1 MIIRPNLGALQRLLD
16 DSGLAALVCMSPE
29 NFTYV
34 AGAYITTLKTIRP
47 RQAFVVI
54 PRRGEPVSIV
64 CGIEESLVRA
74 EGWIKDVRAYTEF
87 AEEPIDV
94 LVQVLKEKDLAS
106 AQIGFDLAYL
116 PVVSHERLMSQVP
129 NLHMIDTTEGVAAIR
144 AIKTEAEVHYIERT
158 TRQTHR
164 AILETLAESK
174 VGDTDQAI
182 ANRIIKKM
190 FDAGAQGV
198 QHLHLASGERT
209 PFVHNFPSPD
219 ETKESQI
226 LRLDVGGTYGAYAS
240 DVARTYSTGRPS
252 SMHKDVYRAL
262 CKVQAETIAQMRPG
276 LPAQDLYFGC
286 KDAFAKLGLPCTLPH
301 IGHSF
306 GIEAHENPMIRPGDK
321 TALKPGMVINIE
333 PMTRD
338 PEGNLYHTE
347 DLVLIT
353 EDSYRLLTCGLAPP
367 EIPEMGKPV
376 PLH

>member
-1 MIIRPNLGALQRLLD
+1 MFIRPNMGALQQLLS
-16 DSGLAALVCMSPE
+16 DSGLAAIVCMSPE

-74 EGWIKDVRAYTEF
+74 EGWIRDVRAYTEF
-87 AEEPIDV
+87 IQDPLDV
-94 LVQVLKEKDLAS
+94 LVDVLKEKGLDS
-106 AQIGFDLAYL
+106 EQIGFDLAYL

-129 NLHMIDTTEGVAAIR
+129 NLHMVDTTEGVAAIR
-144 AIKTEAEVHYIERT
+144 AVKTEAEVQYIERT

-164 AILETLAESK
+164 AIVESLAQSK
-174 VGDTDQAI
+174 VGETDQVI

-209 PFVHNFPSPD
+209 PLVHNAPSSD
-219 ETKESQI
+219 ATRESQI
-226 LRLDVGGTYGAYAS
+226 LRLDVGGTYGPYAS

-252 SMHKDVYRAL
+252 AMHKDVYRAL
-262 CKVQAETIAQMRPG
+262 CKVQAETIGQMKPG
-276 LPAQDLYFGC
+276 LPAEDLYFSC
-286 KDAFAKLGLPCTLPH
+286 KEAFEKLGLPCTLPH
-301 IGHSF
+301 VGHSF
-306 GIEAHENPMIRPGDK
+306 GIEAHENPMIRPGDR
-321 TALKPGMVINIE
+321 TRLKPGMVINIE

-338 PEGNLYHTE
+338 SDGNLYHTE

-353 EDSYRLLTCGLAPP
+353 DDGYRLLTYGLAPA

-376 PLH
+376 ALA

>member
-1 MIIRPNLGALQRLLD
+1 MIIRPNLGALQRLID
-16 DSGLAALVCMSPE
+16 ESGLAALVCMSPE

-54 PRRGEPVSIV
+54 PRKGEPVAIV

-87 AEEPIDV
+87 ADEPIDV

-116 PVVSHERLMSQVP
+116 PVVSHERLISLAP
-129 NLHMIDTTEGVAAIR
+129 NLHMIDTTDGVAAIR
-144 AIKTEAEVHYIERT
+144 AIKTESEIQYMEHT

-164 AILETLAESK
+164 AIVESLTESK
-174 VGDTDQAI
+174 IGDTDLVI

-190 FDAGAQGV
+190 FDSGANGV
-198 QHLHLASGERT
+198 QHLHLASGDRT

-219 ETKESQI
+219 ETRESQI
-226 LRLDVGGTYGAYAS
+226 LRLDVGGTYGAFAS

-262 CKVQAETIAQMRPG
+262 CEVQARTIAQMRPG
-276 LPAQDLYFGC
+276 LPAQELYFGC
-286 KDAFAKLGLPCTLPH
+286 KEAFAKLGLPCTLPH

-306 GIEAHENPMIRPGDK
+306 GIEAHENPMIRPGDQ
-321 TALKPGMVINIE
+321 TLLKAGMVINIE

-338 PEGNLYHTE
+338 TEGNLYHTE

-353 EDSYRLLTCGLAPP
+353 DDGHRLLTYGLAPS

-376 PLH
+376 ALH